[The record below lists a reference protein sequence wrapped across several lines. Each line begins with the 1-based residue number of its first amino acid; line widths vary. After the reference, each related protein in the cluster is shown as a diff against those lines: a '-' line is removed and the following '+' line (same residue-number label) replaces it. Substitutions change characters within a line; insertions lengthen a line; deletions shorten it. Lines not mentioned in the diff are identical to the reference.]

1 MKLNELSP
9 AAGSTKEAY
18 RKGRGSGSGNGKT
31 AGRGHKGQKA
41 RSGGGTRIGFEG
53 GQMPLARRIPKRGF
67 NNIFAKPLEII
78 NLTSLDKFEDGDIVT
93 AEALLAKG
101 ILSKCEYG
109 YKVLGNGKVTKK
121 VTVQAAAFSQAAK
134 EAIEAAGGKAEVVK
148 VIQTI
153 KKAWGIPELRKK
165 IIFTALILL
174 IFRIGNAIPVPYVN
188 TDLLKSYLEGMS
200 TTVLGLY
207 NVMSGGAFA
216 QATVF
221 ALGVQPYINSSIII
235 QLLTIAIPALERLA
249 RDGGEEGK
257 KKIQSITRYA
267 TVAIAILQ
275 GWGYYMLMKNY
286 GILTEKSFWVAL
298 VMIASFIAGSSFV
311 MWMGEQIT
319 EFGIGNGISIIL
331 FAGILSRVPSM
342 VSSMISGLRAG
353 TLAWWAAVLVVLGI
367 LALIVL
373 ITWVNGAERRIPVQ
387 YAKRQVGRKMYG
399 GQASTLP
406 MKVNMS
412 GVLPII
418 FAQSIAMIPSTIAA
432 FCKQPAEGTF
442 WYGFLNAIDTKSVL
456 YMIFYFL
463 MIIAF
468 SYFYATIQFNPVE
481 ISNNLKK
488 NGGFIPGFRPGKPTT
503 DFIKKVLNKV
513 TLFGAIYL
521 GVVAILPLLIG
532 KIVGNSSLS
541 IGGTSVII
549 VVGVALETVQAL
561 ESQMLMRQYK
571 GFLE

>member
-1 MKLNELSP
+1 M
-9 AAGSTKEAY
+9 
-18 RKGRGSGSGNGKT
+18 
-31 AGRGHKGQKA
+31 
-41 RSGGGTRIGFEG
+41 
-53 GQMPLARRIPKRGF
+53 
-67 NNIFAKPLEII
+67 
-78 NLTSLDKFEDGDIVT
+78 
-93 AEALLAKG
+93 
-101 ILSKCEYG
+101 
-109 YKVLGNGKVTKK
+109 
-121 VTVQAAAFSQAAK
+121 
-134 EAIEAAGGKAEVVK
+134 
-148 VIQTI
+148 IQTI
-153 KKAWGIPELRKK
+153 RKAWGIPELRKK

-174 IFRIGNAIPVPYVN
+174 IFRIGNAIPVPYVD
-188 TDLLKSYLEGMS
+188 TGLLNDYINQLS

-216 QATVF
+216 EATVF

-249 RDGGEEGK
+249 REGGEEGK

-286 GILTEKSFWVAL
+286 GILTNTGVWAAL
-298 VMIASFIAGSSFV
+298 VIIASFIAGSSFV

-331 FAGILSRVPSM
+331 FAGILSRVPAM
-342 VSSMISGLRAG
+342 VSSMVSGLKAG
-353 TLAWWAAVLVVLGI
+353 TLAWWAAVLVVIGI

-418 FAQSIAMIPSTIAA
+418 FAPSIAMIPSTIAA

-463 MIIAF
+463 MIIGF
-468 SYFYATIQFNPVE
+468 SYFYSTIQFNPIE

-488 NGGFIPGFRPGKPTT
+488 NGGFIPGFRPGKPTA

-521 GVVAILPLLIG
+521 GIVAILPLIIG
-532 KIVGNSSLS
+532 KAVNNAALS

>member
-1 MKLNELSP
+1 M
-9 AAGSTKEAY
+9 
-18 RKGRGSGSGNGKT
+18 
-31 AGRGHKGQKA
+31 
-41 RSGGGTRIGFEG
+41 
-53 GQMPLARRIPKRGF
+53 
-67 NNIFAKPLEII
+67 
-78 NLTSLDKFEDGDIVT
+78 
-93 AEALLAKG
+93 
-101 ILSKCEYG
+101 
-109 YKVLGNGKVTKK
+109 
-121 VTVQAAAFSQAAK
+121 
-134 EAIEAAGGKAEVVK
+134 
-148 VIQTI
+148 IQTI
-153 KKAWGIPELRKK
+153 KKAWAIPELRKK
-165 IIFTALILL
+165 LVFTALILL

-188 TDLLKSYLEGMS
+188 TELLGDYLDQLS

-216 QATVF
+216 EATVF

-432 FCKQPAEGTF
+432 FCKQPSEGTF

-463 MIIAF
+463 MIIGF
-468 SYFYATIQFNPVE
+468 SYFYSTIQFNPIE

-488 NGGFIPGFRPGKPTT
+488 NGGFIPGFRPGKPTA

-521 GVVAILPLLIG
+521 GIVAILPLIIG
-532 KIVGNSSLS
+532 KAVNNAALS

>member
-1 MKLNELSP
+1 M
-9 AAGSTKEAY
+9 
-18 RKGRGSGSGNGKT
+18 
-31 AGRGHKGQKA
+31 
-41 RSGGGTRIGFEG
+41 
-53 GQMPLARRIPKRGF
+53 
-67 NNIFAKPLEII
+67 
-78 NLTSLDKFEDGDIVT
+78 
-93 AEALLAKG
+93 
-101 ILSKCEYG
+101 
-109 YKVLGNGKVTKK
+109 
-121 VTVQAAAFSQAAK
+121 
-134 EAIEAAGGKAEVVK
+134 
-148 VIQTI
+148 IQTI
-153 KKAWGIPELRKK
+153 KKAWAIPELRKK
-165 IIFTALILL
+165 LVFTALILL

-188 TDLLKSYLEGMS
+188 TELLGDYLSQLS

-216 QATVF
+216 QATIF

-235 QLLTIAIPALERLA
+235 QLLTIAIPALERMA
-249 RDGGEEGK
+249 REGGEEGK

-275 GWGYYMLMKNY
+275 GWGYYALMSNY
-286 GILTEKSFWVAL
+286 GILTNTGVWAAL
-298 VMIASFIAGSSFV
+298 VIIVSFIAGSSFV

-319 EFGIGNGISIIL
+319 EFGIGNGISMIL
-331 FAGILSRVPSM
+331 FAGILARIPTAFTTGRYFVAQKGS
-342 VSSMISGLRAG
+342 IGYLW
-353 TLAWWAAVLVVLGI
+353 LALVLLGI
-367 LALIVL
+367 LAMIVL
-373 ITWVNGAERRIPVQ
+373 IVHVNGAERRIPVQ

-418 FAQSIAMIPSTIAA
+418 FAQSIASLPATVWA
-432 FCKQPAEGTF
+432 FVGTPDKDTSPVA
-442 WYGFLNAIDTKSVL
+442 YSIYSAIDTKSVL
-456 YMIFYFL
+456 YLIVYFL
-463 MIIAF
+463 MIIGF

-488 NGGFIPGFRPGKPTT
+488 NGGFIPGFRPGQPTSQ
-503 DFIKKVLNKV
+503 FIAKVLNKV

-521 GVVAILPLLIG
+521 GIVAIAPL
-532 KIVGNSSLS
+532 IVGKALDNYSLA

>member
-1 MKLNELSP
+1 M
-9 AAGSTKEAY
+9 
-18 RKGRGSGSGNGKT
+18 
-31 AGRGHKGQKA
+31 
-41 RSGGGTRIGFEG
+41 
-53 GQMPLARRIPKRGF
+53 
-67 NNIFAKPLEII
+67 
-78 NLTSLDKFEDGDIVT
+78 
-93 AEALLAKG
+93 
-101 ILSKCEYG
+101 
-109 YKVLGNGKVTKK
+109 
-121 VTVQAAAFSQAAK
+121 
-134 EAIEAAGGKAEVVK
+134 
-148 VIQTI
+148 IQTI
-153 KKAWGIPELRKK
+153 KKAWAIPELRKK
-165 IIFTALILL
+165 LVFTALILL

-188 TDLLKSYLEGMS
+188 TELLGDYLDQLS

-216 QATVF
+216 EATVF

-235 QLLTIAIPALERLA
+235 QLLTIAIPALERMA

-275 GWGYYMLMKNY
+275 GWGYYALMKNAN
-286 GILTEKSFWVAL
+286 ILTNTGVWAAL
-298 VMIASFIAGSSFV
+298 VIIISFIAGSSFV

-342 VSSMISGLRAG
+342 VSSMSISLKSGAMQ
-353 TLAWWAAVLVVLGI
+353 WWHAVLVVIGI

-432 FCKQPAEGTF
+432 FCKQPEKGTF
-442 WYGFLNAIDTKSVL
+442 WYSFLNAIDTKSVL
-456 YMIFYFL
+456 YMIFYFV
-463 MIIAF
+463 MIIGF
-468 SYFYATIQFNPVE
+468 SYFYSTIQFNPIE

-488 NGGFIPGFRPGKPTT
+488 NGGFIPGFRPGKPTA

-521 GVVAILPLLIG
+521 GIVAILPLIIG
-532 KIVGNSSLS
+532 KAVNNAALS

>member
-1 MKLNELSP
+1 M
-9 AAGSTKEAY
+9 
-18 RKGRGSGSGNGKT
+18 
-31 AGRGHKGQKA
+31 
-41 RSGGGTRIGFEG
+41 
-53 GQMPLARRIPKRGF
+53 
-67 NNIFAKPLEII
+67 
-78 NLTSLDKFEDGDIVT
+78 
-93 AEALLAKG
+93 
-101 ILSKCEYG
+101 
-109 YKVLGNGKVTKK
+109 
-121 VTVQAAAFSQAAK
+121 
-134 EAIEAAGGKAEVVK
+134 
-148 VIQTI
+148 
-153 KKAWGIPELRKK
+153 
-165 IIFTALILL
+165 
-174 IFRIGNAIPVPYVN
+174 
-188 TDLLKSYLEGMS
+188 
-200 TTVLGLY
+200 
-207 NVMSGGAFA
+207 
-216 QATVF
+216 
-221 ALGVQPYINSSIII
+221 
-235 QLLTIAIPALERLA
+235 
-249 RDGGEEGK
+249 
-257 KKIQSITRYA
+257 
-267 TVAIAILQ
+267 AIAILQ
-275 GWGYYMLMKNY
+275 GWGYYVLMKTN
-286 GILTEKSFWVAL
+286 GILTTSGVWAAL
-298 VMIASFIAGSSFV
+298 VIIASFIAGSSFV

-319 EFGIGNGISIIL
+319 EFGVGNGISIIL
-331 FAGILSRVPSM
+331 FAGILSRVPTM
-342 VSSMISGLRAG
+342 VNGGVSYVIADP
-353 TLAWWAAVLVVLGI
+353 TKWWAVALVVVGM

-432 FCKQPAEGTF
+432 FCKQPKEGTF

-488 NGGFIPGFRPGKPTT
+488 NGGFIPGFRPGNPTAA
-503 DFIKKVLNKV
+503 FIQKVLNKV
-513 TLFGAIYL
+513 TLFGAVYL
-521 GVVAILPLLIG
+521 GIVAILPLIIG
-532 KIVGNSSLS
+532 KIVNVAALS

>member
-1 MKLNELSP
+1 M
-9 AAGSTKEAY
+9 
-18 RKGRGSGSGNGKT
+18 
-31 AGRGHKGQKA
+31 
-41 RSGGGTRIGFEG
+41 
-53 GQMPLARRIPKRGF
+53 
-67 NNIFAKPLEII
+67 
-78 NLTSLDKFEDGDIVT
+78 
-93 AEALLAKG
+93 
-101 ILSKCEYG
+101 
-109 YKVLGNGKVTKK
+109 
-121 VTVQAAAFSQAAK
+121 
-134 EAIEAAGGKAEVVK
+134 
-148 VIQTI
+148 IQTI
-153 KKAWGIPELRKK
+153 RKAWGIPELRKK

-174 IFRIGNAIPVPYVN
+174 IFRIGNAIPVPYVD
-188 TDLLKSYLEGMS
+188 TGLLKDYIDQLS

-216 QATVF
+216 EATVF

-235 QLLTIAIPALERLA
+235 QLLTIAIPALERMA

-286 GILTEKSFWVAL
+286 SILGDHTGVWPAL
-298 VMIASFIAGSSFV
+298 VIIASFIAGSSFV

-342 VSSMISGLRAG
+342 VSSMISGIQAG
-353 TLAWWAAVLVVLGI
+353 TLAWWAAVLVVVGM

-406 MKVNMS
+406 MKANMS

-418 FAQSIAMIPSTIAA
+418 FAQSIAMIPSTIGA
-432 FCKQPAEGTF
+432 FFKKPAEGTF

-463 MIIAF
+463 MIIGF
-468 SYFYATIQFNPVE
+468 SYFYSTIQFNPIE

-488 NGGFIPGFRPGKPTT
+488 NGGFIPGFRPGKPTA

-521 GVVAILPLLIG
+521 GIVAILPLIIG
-532 KIVGNSSLS
+532 KVVNNAALY